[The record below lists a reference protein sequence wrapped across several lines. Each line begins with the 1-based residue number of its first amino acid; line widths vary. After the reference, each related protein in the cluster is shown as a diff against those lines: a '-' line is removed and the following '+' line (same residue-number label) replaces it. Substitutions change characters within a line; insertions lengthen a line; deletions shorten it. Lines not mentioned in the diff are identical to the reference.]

1 MKTQGKYIEKPY
13 SFRTRFRMVI
23 VAVGCST
30 SKIENYF
37 KDPFAVGDPPRS
49 CKWNMCKLQGNVIA
63 ERAPNGFSM
72 FALHL
77 GKKKTRPLQRVSNF
91 NSPVS
96 PPWRHPIFTKS
107 FFSAMTSF
115 FQRSKAMWFAMGL
128 FFTKKYFGRLVGH
141 TSYVRGLLWHTE
153 LPHILSGPKRVAHR
167 VCVERAEKM
176 EILILVHKALWC
188 PDGLDQISSK
198 SCVLHRCIIGL
209 DEEIIHQLI
218 GKLSL

>member
-77 GKKKTRPLQRVSNF
+77 GKKKHVLSNGYPISIALCRHHGDIQFLRNRSLVPWHPFFKDQKPCDLQWDFFLRKNTSAGWWGTLPMCGVCCGIQSFHTSCPGQKGWLIGFVSKGRKK
-91 NSPVS
+91 
-96 PPWRHPIFTKS
+96 WRFSSWFTKHYDVQ
-107 FFSAMTSF
+107 M
-115 FQRSKAMWFAMGL
+115 
-128 FFTKKYFGRLVGH
+128 
-141 TSYVRGLLWHTE
+141 
-153 LPHILSGPKRVAHR
+153 
-167 VCVERAEKM
+167 
-176 EILILVHKALWC
+176 
-188 PDGLDQISSK
+188 D
-198 SCVLHRCIIGL
+198 
-209 DEEIIHQLI
+209 
-218 GKLSL
+218 